1 MLNVALFS
9 LAIACLLL
17 PVPEAQAKSA
27 ANAAP
32 PAYVTDEI
40 ADAGLVGSGRLTVM
54 VWDVYDAALFAPG
67 GVYSEEKPFALRL
80 RYLRKLEGRKIADK
94 SSEEIRR
101 QGFDDE
107 IRLAIWHRQMR
118 GIFPDV
124 DKGTSLTGIRRKD
137 GSAAFYHDGKLAGVI
152 DDPDF
157 AVRFFAIWLAP
168 DTSAP
173 ALRIALTGRK

>member
-1 MLNVALFS
+1 MLNAIVFS

-17 PVPEAQAKSA
+17 PVPEAEAKRPSD
-27 ANAAP
+27 AAP
-32 PAYVTDEI
+32 PAYVKDEI
-40 ADAGLVGSGRLTVM
+40 TDAAHVGGGRLTVM

-80 RYLRKLEGRKIADK
+80 SYLRKLQGRKIADK

-101 QGFDDE
+101 QGFKDE

-118 GIFPDV
+118 SIFPDV

-137 GSAAFYHDGKLAGVI
+137 GSVAFYHDGKIAGVI

-157 AVRFFAIWLAP
+157 APHFFGIWLAA

-173 ALRIALTGRK
+173 ALRQALTGRK

>member
-17 PVPEAQAKSA
+17 PVPEAQAKTAKSV
-27 ANAAP
+27 P
-32 PAYVTDEI
+32 PAYVTTEI
-40 ADAGLVGSGRLTVM
+40 ADAALVGSGRLTVM
-54 VWDVYDAALFAPG
+54 VWDVYDAALFAAG

-80 RYLRKLEGRKIADK
+80 SYLRKLEGRKIADK
-94 SSEEIRR
+94 SSEEMRR
-101 QGFDDE
+101 QGFKDE

-124 DKGTSLTGIRRKD
+124 ENGTSLTGIRRKD

-157 AVRFFAIWLAP
+157 ADRFFAIWLAA

-173 ALRIALTGRK
+173 ALRSALTGQK